1 MAGSSSPRYGEGGGM
16 DEWQRLASDVRERL
30 TAASSGERTVF
41 AAGVAERLMRRHE
54 SLPPEQRS
62 PFTIGLRPLLD
73 AVWEAALGDTAAFTA
88 VKRGMG
94 EYLLSDYFHNDG
106 QDGPDDAD
114 EPAATA
120 VLHAAASHLHG
131 CADFAV
137 WAGMRA
143 VDAVAQH
150 VEYLADLADLAGP
163 AGPADPADP
172 SDGPGSQ
179 GASLLGDPEKAPLEE
194 LRRQLHDLDLV
205 AARSDQLRYASCGLP
220 VAATARLRAELRDP
234 LSRQD

>member
-1 MAGSSSPRYGEGGGM
+1 MAGSSPARYGEGGGM

-62 PFTIGLRPLLD
+62 PFTLGLRPLLD
-73 AVWEAALGDTAAFTA
+73 AVWEAALGDTAAFAA

-120 VLHAAASHLHG
+120 VLHATASHLYG

-150 VEYLADLADLAGP
+150 VEYLADLADLA
-163 AGPADPADP
+163 DLTE
-172 SDGPGSQ
+172 GPGSP
-179 GASLLGDPEKAPLEE
+179 APAPLGDPEKAPLEE
-194 LRRQLHDLDLV
+194 LRRQLLDLDLI

-220 VAATARLRAELRDP
+220 VAATARLQTELRDP